1 MPSSN
6 TGTIRTKRS
15 WADILDQLK
24 GELRRWGIR
33 DYILPKAA
41 DARNAGG
48 AVTLELVGKDG
59 QSHELTCSRFT
70 DGNRAER
77 NLLAL
82 TVAIEGYR
90 KAEQR
95 GIASLFVEIAKF
107 AALPDPNNP
116 HHILGVDE
124 TASISTMRQ
133 AYHARVKT
141 AHPDHGGTREEFD
154 RVRQAGVKLGVA

>member
-1 MPSSN
+1 MTNSN
-6 TGTIRTKRS
+6 VGSIRTDRS
-15 WADILDQLK
+15 WASILNQLATQ
-24 GELRRWGIR
+24 LRLWGIR

-41 DARNAGG
+41 DARHAGG

-59 QSHELTCSRFT
+59 QWHELICNRFI

-82 TVAIEGYR
+82 TIAIEGYR

-95 GIASLFVEIAKF
+95 GIAGLFVEIAKF

-124 TASISTMRQ
+124 HASVSTMRE
-133 AYHARVKT
+133 AYHGRVKT

-154 RVRQAGVKLGVA
+154 RVREAGKKLGVA